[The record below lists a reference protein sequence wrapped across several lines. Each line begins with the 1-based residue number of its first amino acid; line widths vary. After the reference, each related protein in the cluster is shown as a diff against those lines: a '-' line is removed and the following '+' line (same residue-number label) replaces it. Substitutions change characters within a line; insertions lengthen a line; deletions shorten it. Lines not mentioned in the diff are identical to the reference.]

1 MWYEHLANT
10 NTLKN
15 LNLTMGTLIPYM
27 SEEAV
32 INPIPFTG
40 YQQVQTDAVEKLET
54 MNFHHEVVNNCA
66 AMSKKHEKIEYIWIQ
81 RVITWYILIL
91 ILFLG
96 VQLRPKSHRPASEQL

>member
-1 MWYEHLANT
+1 MWYEHLA
-10 NTLKN
+10 
-15 LNLTMGTLIPYM
+15 NLTMGTLIPYI
-27 SEEAV
+27 SEETV

-81 RVITWYILIL
+81 RIITRYI
-91 ILFLG
+91 
-96 VQLRPKSHRPASEQL
+96 